1 MQNVSKIACDNN
13 GGFVMRFRIRWN
25 EGGKKKSSKWTG
37 NYPVDQAKTMDL
49 RKLSIP
55 AGTEVWA
62 EADAR
67 LGKQK
72 EAWEHV
78 IYEPETENVGTYR
91 VYGTIFNVQVDLL
104 N

>member
-1 MQNVSKIACDNN
+1 MQHVSKISCDND
-13 GGFVMRFRIRWN
+13 GGFVMRFRIRWK
-25 EGGKKKSSKWTG
+25 EGDVKKWSKWSG
-37 NYPVDQAKTMDL
+37 NYATNQAKTMDL

-55 AGTEVWA
+55 PGTEVWP

-78 IYEPETENVGTYR
+78 IYEPDKENVATYR
-91 VYGTIFNVQVDLL
+91 VYGSTYYMHVDLL